1 MPENIRSA
9 LLPQQKT
16 HSAIKAQ
23 AWIVTIKDILIKHL
37 PRERAP
43 SSHHLCQLCQ
53 PIYKLIGKVRTKVL
67 KKI

>member
-23 AWIVTIKDILIKHL
+23 TWRDTIKDI
-37 PRERAP
+37 
-43 SSHHLCQLCQ
+43 
-53 PIYKLIGKVRTKVL
+53 
-67 KKI
+67 

>member
-23 AWIVTIKDILIKHL
+23 AWIVTIKDI
-37 PRERAP
+37 
-43 SSHHLCQLCQ
+43 
-53 PIYKLIGKVRTKVL
+53 
-67 KKI
+67 